1 MRFSK
6 PLRLHSKVMCTMQTT
21 DYNAL
26 WAFLKYYNLKKG
38 KRRMENIQQIEN
50 LPIMVGV
57 KQTAKNFGIAEHHAR
72 QLALTGK
79 VKATRAGNKIL
90 INQQSVADYFNSC
103 TLAVAQETEIKPI
116 PYRI

>member
-1 MRFSK
+1 MD
-6 PLRLHSKVMCTMQTT
+6 Q
-21 DYNAL
+21 
-26 WAFLKYYNLKKG
+26 
-38 KRRMENIQQIEN
+38 IQQISN
-50 LPIMVGV
+50 VPIMLGV

-90 INQQSVADYFNSC
+90 INQQSVIDYFNNC
-103 TLAVAQETEIKPI
+103 TLSVAAETNIKPI

>member
-1 MRFSK
+1 M
-6 PLRLHSKVMCTMQTT
+6 
-21 DYNAL
+21 D
-26 WAFLKYYNLKKG
+26 
-38 KRRMENIQQIEN
+38 NIHMIEN
-50 LPIMVGV
+50 LPIMESV

-103 TLAVAQETEIKPI
+103 TLAAAEDTTIKPI
-116 PYRI
+116 TYRI

>member
-1 MRFSK
+1 
-6 PLRLHSKVMCTMQTT
+6 
-21 DYNAL
+21 
-26 WAFLKYYNLKKG
+26 
-38 KRRMENIQQIEN
+38 MENIQQIEN

-72 QLALTGK
+72 QLALQGL

-90 INQQSVADYFNSC
+90 INQQSVADYFNNC
-103 TLAVAQETEIKPI
+103 TLAIEEDAKIKPI

>member
-1 MRFSK
+1 M
-6 PLRLHSKVMCTMQTT
+6 
-21 DYNAL
+21 D
-26 WAFLKYYNLKKG
+26 
-38 KRRMENIQQIEN
+38 NIQQIVN
-50 LPIMVGV
+50 IPIMVGV

-103 TLAVAQETEIKPI
+103 TLVVAQETEIKPI

>member
-1 MRFSK
+1 MKEETRQ
-6 PLRLHSKVMCTMQTT
+6 V
-21 DYNAL
+21 
-26 WAFLKYYNLKKG
+26 
-38 KRRMENIQQIEN
+38 QIEN
-50 LPIMVGV
+50 LPDMRGV
-57 KQTAKNFGIAEHHAR
+57 KETAAHFGIAVYHAR

-103 TLAVAQETEIKPI
+103 TLAVAQDTEIKPI

>member
-1 MRFSK
+1 
-6 PLRLHSKVMCTMQTT
+6 
-21 DYNAL
+21 
-26 WAFLKYYNLKKG
+26 
-38 KRRMENIQQIEN
+38 MENIRQIQN
-50 LPIMVGV
+50 LPIMEGV

-90 INQQSVADYFNSC
+90 INQQSVADYFNNC
-103 TLAVAQETEIKPI
+103 TLAVVDDAKIKPI

>member
-1 MRFSK
+1 M
-6 PLRLHSKVMCTMQTT
+6 
-21 DYNAL
+21 D
-26 WAFLKYYNLKKG
+26 
-38 KRRMENIQQIEN
+38 IQQIEN

-103 TLAVAQETEIKPI
+103 TLSALQNSEIKPI
-116 PYRI
+116 SYKI

>member
-1 MRFSK
+1 
-6 PLRLHSKVMCTMQTT
+6 
-21 DYNAL
+21 
-26 WAFLKYYNLKKG
+26 
-38 KRRMENIQQIEN
+38 MENTRQIEN
-50 LPIMVGV
+50 LPIMEGV

-72 QLALTGK
+72 QLALQGL

-103 TLAVAQETEIKPI
+103 TLTAADDTKIKPI